1 MAKRAQDMRLTGG
14 KTPQL
19 HKAMKGWTEAKTVCF
34 LETLAESCNVTLAAE
49 TAGVSSTSVYRRRN
63 QDATFR
69 AAWGKAVATAV
80 AAIEMMLLKRAL
92 HGVER
97 PVDPKNLEAGVL
109 THYDDRTALAM
120 LRMHR
125 DTAVEADRDVDA
137 TDYQEAVERIM
148 ARLARLR
155 ERVTGTVETKGA
167 IDRVATL
174 KWLLAR

>member
-1 MAKRAQDMRLTGG
+1 MRVRGG

-19 HKAMKGWTEAKTVCF
+19 RKALKGWTEAKTERF

-49 TAGVSSTSVYRRRN
+49 SAEVSSTSVYRRRS

-80 AAIEMMLLKRAL
+80 AALEMMLLKRAL

-97 PVDPKNLEAGVL
+97 PVDIKNPEAGVL
-109 THYDDRTALAM
+109 TRYDDRTALAL

-125 DTAVEADRDVDA
+125 DTAVEADGDVDA
-137 TDYQEAVERIM
+137 TEYQEAVERIM
-148 ARLARLR
+148 ARLSRLQ
-155 ERVTGTVETKGA
+155 ERITGTVETKGA
-167 IDRVATL
+167 VDRVATL